1 MSKQYSAKVMFDQ
14 SIVYLFNS
22 YMEQGMSVQ
31 EASLNVTK
39 DIDDV
44 FQKHLAR
51 GQIVQKSSNILNN
64 PVSKIEKVI
73 NTLKPENRESIEG
86 KRPSE
91 IQSYYEGILRT
102 TRMELTQIKSAL
114 EKQEER
120 HVKSDSSRKA

>member
-1 MSKQYSAKVMFDQ
+1 MFDQ

-22 YMEQGMSVQ
+22 YVEKGMSPQ
-31 EASLNVTK
+31 EASLNVTR
-39 DIDDV
+39 DIDEV

-51 GQIVQKSSNILNN
+51 TKIVQKSSNILNN
-64 PVSKIEKVI
+64 PVSKIEKLI
-73 NTLKPENRESIEG
+73 DTLKTDNRESIDG

-102 TRMELTQIKSAL
+102 TRSELSQIKSAL

>member
-1 MSKQYSAKVMFDQ
+1 MFDQ

-22 YMEQGMSVQ
+22 YVEQGMSPQ

-39 DIDDV
+39 DIDEV
-44 FQKHLAR
+44 FKRHLDR
-51 GQIVQKSSNILNN
+51 THIVQKSSNILNN
-64 PVSKIEKVI
+64 PVSQIEKLVD
-73 NTLKPENRESIEG
+73 TLKPENRKSILG

-102 TRMELTQIKSAL
+102 TKSELTKIKSAL

-120 HVKSDSSRKA
+120 HVKSDSRRKA